1 MRRNDFTRRNE
12 AGVTLIELMVA
23 VTLFSLL
30 SVGMVMAMQ
39 VGLAAYSKTETK
51 LMDNR
56 RVAGAQRIVQQELEG
71 MVPAFVLCGA
81 GAGGGGTRAVLFQ
94 GAPDSLWMVSTFS
107 LQQGWRGQP
116 QILQLFVIPGEES
129 GVRLVVNEIPYT
141 GARGAGQYC
150 AGTFTPPN
158 TISRL
163 AQMIPTRAGAQT
175 FVLADKLAFC
185 RFSYYT
191 PPGLFNNDPPTWQP
205 TWAAKGWPL
214 AVRIEMAPESTD
226 PSRLQ
231 PIAVTAPLHIRRD
244 PDKVYTDDY

>member
-1 MRRNDFTRRNE
+1 LRTQPRE
-12 AGVTLIELMVA
+12 AGVTLIEMMVA

-30 SVGMVMAMQ
+30 SLGMAMAMR
-39 VGLAAYSKTETK
+39 VALAAYSKTETK

-56 RVAGAQRIVQQELEG
+56 RVAGAQRMVQQELEG
-71 MVPAFVLCGA
+71 LVPAFVMCGA
-81 GAGGGGTRAVLFQ
+81 GAQGATGTRAVLFQ

-150 AGTFTPPN
+150 TGTFTTPN

-163 AQMIPTRAGAQT
+163 AQMIPTRATAQT

-191 PPGLFNNDPPTWQP
+191 PATAINDPPAWQP

-214 AVRIEMAPESTD
+214 AVRIEMAPASAD

-231 PIAVTAPLHIRRD
+231 PISVTAPLHIRRD
-244 PDKVYTDDY
+244 ADKVYTDAY

>member
-1 MRRNDFTRRNE
+1 MRRGQ
-12 AGVTLIELMVA
+12 AGVTLIEVMVA
-23 VTLFSLL
+23 VTLLSLL
-30 SVGMVMAMQ
+30 SLGMAIAIR
-39 VGLAAYSKTETK
+39 VGLSAYAKTESK

-71 MVPAFVLCGA
+71 LMPAFVMCGA
-81 GAGGGGTRAVLFQ
+81 DSSGSPGTPAVLFQ
-94 GAPDSLWMVSTFS
+94 GAGDSMWMVSTFS

-116 QILQLFVIPGEES
+116 QILQLFVIPGDES
-129 GVRLVVNEIPYT
+129 GVRLVVNELPYT
-141 GARGAGQYC
+141 GPRGAAPYC
-150 AGTFTPPN
+150 TGTITVPG

-163 AQMIPTRAGAQT
+163 AQMLPARTGSKT
-175 FVLADKLAFC
+175 FVLADKLAYC

-191 PPGLFNNDPPTWQP
+191 PSAVLNDPPSWQP
-205 TWAAKGWPL
+205 TWLSKGWPL